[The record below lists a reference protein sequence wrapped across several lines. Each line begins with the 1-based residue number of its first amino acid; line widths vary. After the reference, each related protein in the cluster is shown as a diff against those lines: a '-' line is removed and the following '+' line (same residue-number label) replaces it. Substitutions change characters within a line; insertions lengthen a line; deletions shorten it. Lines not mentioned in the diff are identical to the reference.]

1 MMTRT
6 PSTCRELSARTTLL
20 LAAAALLL
28 AAAGARAADTTVYR
42 CPDGKGRV
50 LYTDVPCRNAE
61 VVDLRPGEAAPG
73 AAQRLAAAQAELDA
87 GMQAFRAAEAAA
99 AAQRAATAF
108 VPMSPYAAPPVADT
122 PYEDFGYWPW
132 YGGGVLDRP
141 DHRPR
146 PPARPP
152 HVQPV
157 KSVVPATPPRSPRVP
172 QASSRPA
179 PLPR

>member
-1 MMTRT
+1 MTI
-6 PSTCRELSARTTLL
+6 PSPSISHRCSARSVLL
-20 LAAAALLL
+20 LAAAALML
-28 AAAGARAADTTVYR
+28 APAPGRTADTTVYR

-87 GMQAFRAAEAAA
+87 GMQAYRAAEAAA

-108 VPMSPYAAPPVADT
+108 VPMSPYAAPPIADA

-132 YGGGVLDRP
+132 YGGGLLNRP

-146 PPARPP
+146 PPSWPP

-172 QASSRPA
+172 QASRPA
-179 PLPR
+179 PQPR

>member
-1 MMTRT
+1 MRT
-6 PSTCRELSARTTLL
+6 PSTRRGVDAVTALL
-20 LAAAALLL
+20 VAIAALVL
-28 AAAGARAADTTVYR
+28 APDAVLAADTTVYR
-42 CPDGKGRV
+42 CPDGNGRV

-87 GMQAFRAAEAAA
+87 GMQAYRAAEAAA
-99 AAQRAATAF
+99 AAQRASAAF
-108 VPMSPYAAPPVADT
+108 VPMSPYAALPVADA

-132 YGGGVLDRP
+132 YGGPLNRP

-146 PPARPP
+146 PPTWPP
-152 HVQPV
+152 HVTPV

-172 QASSRPA
+172 QGSRPA